1 VKTLGILLL
10 MRKVLLFMGMLLAVW
25 AFAQSYVDISIG
37 GKFIMRLRA
46 GQGNMSVEER
56 ARIVEARLTEL
67 LGTRLTEQQI
77 TLKEVRKDQQ
87 YEIYVRGQLLITVTT
102 ADADAAKM
110 GVKQLAE
117 HWLKQLRQT
126 LPGLSAQPPT

>member
-1 VKTLGILLL
+1 
-10 MRKVLLFMGMLLAVW
+10 MRKVLLLTGMLLAVW
-25 AFAQSYVDISIG
+25 AYAQSYVDISIG

-46 GQGNMSVEER
+46 GYGNTSVEER
-56 ARIVEARLTEL
+56 ARVVEARLTEL
-67 LGTRLTEQQI
+67 LGARLTEQQI

-126 LPGLSAQPPT
+126 LPGLSAQPPA

>member
-1 VKTLGILLL
+1 